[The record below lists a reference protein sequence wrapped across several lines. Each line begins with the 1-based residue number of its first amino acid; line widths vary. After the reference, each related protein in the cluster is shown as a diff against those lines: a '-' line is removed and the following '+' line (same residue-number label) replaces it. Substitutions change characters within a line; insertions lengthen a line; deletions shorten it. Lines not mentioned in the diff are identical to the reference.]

1 MIKNFYQVL
10 GVDINATY
18 EDIKKAHRKHA
29 AKLHPDKHNGDKFFE
44 EKFKEI
50 QEAYEVLS
58 DELKRSAYDRT
69 FKQEYGDTTASSNSG
84 SRTNHH
90 QQAQPKQEQK
100 SYDETKTK
108 STYQPPPTKPID
120 EKAAKRA
127 RNIVIG
133 LITGSLCYAIMNI
146 GGISG
151 AHVPI
156 GMIFLFVMIIPDQCE
171 PLIPIQSEPLFRTK
185 VNHLLK

>member
-29 AKLHPDKHNGDKFFE
+29 AKLHPDKHDGDKFFE

-58 DELKRSAYDRT
+58 DDLKRAAYDRT
-69 FKQEYGDTTASSNSG
+69 FKQQYADEHVSASNNTESK
-84 SRTNHH
+84 TNHH
-90 QQAQPKQEQK
+90 KQAQPKQDQK
-100 SYDETKTK
+100 NYSDTK
-108 STYQPPPTKPID
+108 SKSSNPQPPPTKPID
-120 EKAAKRA
+120 EKVSKRT

-133 LITGSLCYAIMNI
+133 LITGFLFFVIMNA

-151 AHVPI
+151 IHVPI
-156 GMIFLFVMIIPDQCE
+156 GMLFFFVTIRQIFVVIMSYIPD
-171 PLIPIQSEPLFRTK
+171 
-185 VNHLLK
+185 

>member
-10 GVDINATY
+10 GVDSNATY
-18 EDIKKAHRKHA
+18 EVIKKAHRKHA
-29 AKLHPDKHNGDKFFE
+29 AKLHPDKHDGDKFFE

-58 DELKRSAYDRT
+58 DEFKRAAYDKT
-69 FKQEYGDTTASSNSG
+69 FKQQYVEASASSNSENK
-84 SRTNHH
+84 TNHH

-100 SYDETKTK
+100 SYDDTKTK

-120 EKAAKRA
+120 EKGSKRT

-133 LITGSLCYAIMNI
+133 LITGFLFFVIMNI
-146 GGISG
+146 GDRKSTRLNSS
-151 AHVPI
+151 H
-156 GMIFLFVMIIPDQCE
+156 
-171 PLIPIQSEPLFRTK
+171 
-185 VNHLLK
+185 

>member
-1 MIKNFYQVL
+1 MSSEVL
-10 GVDINATY
+10 GVDINATN

-29 AKLHPDKHNGDKFFE
+29 AKLHPDKHDGDKFFE

-58 DELKRSAYDRT
+58 DDLKRAAYDRT
-69 FKQEYGDTTASSNSG
+69 FNQQYAEASATSYSE
-84 SRTNHH
+84 SKTNHH
-90 QQAQPKQEQK
+90 SQAQTTQEQK
-100 SYDETKTK
+100 NYSDTKTK

-120 EKAAKRA
+120 EKVSKRT

-133 LITGSLCYAIMNI
+133 LITGSLFFVIMNV

-151 AHVPI
+151 VHVPI
-156 GMIFLFVMIIPDQCE
+156 GMIFFFVTIRQIFVVIMSYIPD
-171 PLIPIQSEPLFRTK
+171 
-185 VNHLLK
+185 